1 MLNKNYI
8 SYLIK
13 SKKYLL
19 IALCIVQAI
28 LAFSNFGKPLN
39 EYTLLSNTTMLSYGL
54 GAIVAF
60 VLPLVIFS
68 YVHNKKAVDTYYSL
82 NISRKSLLFTGLV
95 YCFILAFLPF
105 LVSALITFV
114 GYLFAGLIGK
124 YALILLV
131 TILVAFICYILVIVF
146 NTFVYL
152 LANTIFDGVI
162 ILLAYYLLPLLLF
175 LMGVNFQETFLIG
188 VYINSTLENI
198 LVYFSPIALTVL
210 SFMYANIFNNLA
222 YIKYLVVGIVYIIFF
237 AFFLFKTF
245 NNRKVERAGNYSDN
259 FFAYPFVIGAYTIVC
274 LFIIAC
280 IYRNMLSDFSFIIL
294 YILLFLGYLIGNFI
308 YKRTFKL
315 SKLQIG
321 LFCMGVVLSLLFNV
335 VCDKT
340 QGFGLSYNYRFEYG
354 KMSYYYYSET
364 LMKDDKN
371 AKDFYDFLDSVK
383 GLEDSDLPN
392 SEYGIYFTL
401 YTNPSSKTITDL
413 MENYRKEAIELY
425 YDDDVYTYNTLSV
438 IYLEDNSTSAS
449 NDYRY
454 KLISVEDIKQILKED
469 SNAYLS
475 IDDWNS
481 GETYYIIYE
490 EGDYVALTSDYYEL
504 YENFGYEATK
514 SVSSSNGD

>member
-1 MLNKNYI
+1 MLNKSYFN
-8 SYLIK
+8 YLIK

-39 EYTLLSNTTMLSYGL
+39 EYSLLSNTAMLSYSL

-95 YCFILAFLPF
+95 YCFVLAFLPF
-105 LVSALITFV
+105 LVSILITLV
-114 GYLFAGLIGK
+114 GYLFAGTIGK
-124 YALILLV
+124 YVLMLLV
-131 TILVAFICYILVIVF
+131 TILVALICYILIIVF

-152 LANTIFDGVI
+152 LANTVFDGVI
-162 ILLAYYLLPLLLF
+162 ILIAYYLLPLLLF

-188 VYINSTLENI
+188 VNISSSLENI

-210 SFMYANIFNNLA
+210 SFIYANVFNSLD
-222 YIKYLVVGIVYIIFF
+222 YIKYLVVAIIYIIFF
-237 AFFLFKTF
+237 VIFLFKTF

-259 FFAYPFVIGAYTIVC
+259 FFAYPFVIGTYTIVC
-274 LFIIAC
+274 LFIIAS

-308 YKRTFKL
+308 YKRTFRL

-321 LFCMGVVLSLLFNV
+321 LFCMGVVLSLIFNV

-364 LMKDDKN
+364 LMKDDKE
-371 AKDFYDFLDSVK
+371 AKDFYDFLGTVK
-383 GLEDSDLPN
+383 GLEDSDLSN
-392 SEYGIYFTL
+392 SEYGNYFTL
-401 YTNPSSKTITDL
+401 YTNPESNAVTDL
-413 MENYRKEAIELY
+413 MESYRKRAIELY
-425 YDDDVYTYNTLSV
+425 YDKVDGYNTLSV
-438 IYLEDNSTSAS
+438 TYIDDNATSSAS
-449 NDYRY
+449 NDYR
-454 KLISVEDIKQILKED
+454 LELMSIDDIKQILKED

-475 IDDWNS
+475 IVDWNS
-481 GETYYIIYE
+481 GETYYIIYQ
-490 EGDYVALTSDYYEL
+490 EGDYVALTSEYYML

-514 SVSSSNGD
+514 SVSDSNGD